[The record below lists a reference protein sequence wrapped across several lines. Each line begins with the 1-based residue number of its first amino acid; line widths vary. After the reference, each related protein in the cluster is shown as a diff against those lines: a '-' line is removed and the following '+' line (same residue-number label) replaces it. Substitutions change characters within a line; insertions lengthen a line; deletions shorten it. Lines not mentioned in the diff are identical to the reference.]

1 MCGIC
6 GEVGKADGYLVDA
19 ARIQKMTDALSHRGP
34 DDDGY
39 HVHQMIGL
47 GQRRLSIIDLSTGHQ
62 PIANEDRT
70 IWVVLNGEIYNFQ
83 PLREE
88 LLRAGHRF
96 STSTDTEVI
105 LHLYEEE
112 GIDCLGRL
120 RGMFAIALWDDREKL
135 LLLAR
140 DRLGKKPVFYSQLP
154 QSLIFSSEVK
164 SLLTD
169 ERLAR
174 RLNPLAVH
182 DFLSFKFIP
191 RQDDLIEG
199 VHKLPPASYMLY
211 RNGEMTIR
219 RYWNLQYATDARMTE
234 EEALARTEEIL
245 AESVRLRMI
254 SDVPIGAF
262 LSSGLDS
269 GMIVALMSG
278 MSPEPV
284 NTFSIGDST
293 QGYNELPNARLI
305 AEHCRTNHNE
315 LVVHPDAVKIL
326 PDLIWHLDG
335 PYADVP
341 ALPMYYVAKL
351 AREHV
356 KVVLTGD
363 GGDESFAGYDRYIA
377 NLLLAKYRNYL
388 PLIIREKIIPAILN
402 LFKEKTERKSWRQS
416 WRWFNTMSMLPD
428 NESYARGISF
438 FHFQNEDKERLYTD
452 AFKEMVRGHNS
463 LDGILSRFADDR
475 VGDPVDKMTFSD
487 LMIRVPE
494 YSNIKIDRITMMH
507 GLEARCPFLDHKLV
521 EFAATIPTRIKLR
534 HLNRKH
540 LIKKLAVKYLP
551 KKIAGLPK
559 QGFGSPINTWLR
571 GDLRGLAE
579 GLLHSSMLVRDG
591 LFRKGYIQTLLD
603 QHASQQFNNGTRIWG
618 LINIEIWYRI
628 NFGDRS
634 PADMKENLKD
644 LFHGWQYPQK
654 TLPAGIPAD
663 PPGAATARRG

>member
-6 GEVGKADGYLVDA
+6 GEAGKSYGYPVDA
-19 ARIQKMTDALSHRGP
+19 ARIKRMTDAISHRGP

-39 HVHQMIGL
+39 HVQEMIGL

-62 PIANEDRT
+62 PIPNEDRSV
-70 IWVVLNGEIYNFQ
+70 WVVLNGEIYNFQ

-88 LLRAGHRF
+88 LIRAGHRF
-96 STSTDTEVI
+96 STSSDTEVI
-105 LHLYEEE
+105 IHLYEEE
-112 GIDCLGRL
+112 GVECLNRL
-120 RGMFAIALWDDREKL
+120 RGMFAIALWDDREKT

-140 DRLGKKPVFYSQLP
+140 DRLGKKPLFYSQLP

-164 SLLTD
+164 SLLAD

-174 RLNPLAVH
+174 RMNPLAVH

-191 RQDDLIEG
+191 RQDDLIAG
-199 VHKLPPASYMLY
+199 VHKLPPASYMIY

-219 RYWNLQYATDARMTE
+219 RYWHLEYAIDQRMTE
-234 EEALARTEEIL
+234 EQALAGTEEIL

-269 GMIVALMSG
+269 GMIVSMMSR
-278 MSPEPV
+278 MSPDPV
-284 NTFSIGDST
+284 NTFSIGDQT
-293 QGYNELPNARLI
+293 QGYNELPNAKLI
-305 AEHCRTNHNE
+305 ADHCRTNHNE
-315 LVVHPDAVKIL
+315 LVVNPDAVKIL
-326 PDLIWHLDG
+326 PDLVWHLDG

-377 NLLLAKYRNYL
+377 NLLLSKYRSWL
-388 PLIIREKIIPAILN
+388 PLIMREKVIPAVLN
-402 LFKEKTERKSWRQS
+402 LFREKTERKSWRQS

-428 NESYARGISF
+428 SESYARGISF
-438 FHFQNEDKERLYTD
+438 FHFQNEDKELLYTD
-452 AFKEMVRGHNS
+452 AFKDMVRGHNS

-475 VGDPVDKMTFSD
+475 VQDPVDKMTFSD

-521 EFAATIPTRIKLR
+521 EFAATIPTRIKIR

-540 LIKKLAVKYLP
+540 LIKKIAGKYLP
-551 KKIAGLPK
+551 RKIVGLPK

-571 GDLRGLAE
+571 GDLKGLSE
-579 GLLHSSMLVRDG
+579 GLLLNSLLVRDG
-591 LFRKGYIQTLLD
+591 LFRQEYIRTLLD

-618 LINIEIWYRI
+618 LINVEIWYRI

-634 PADMKENLKD
+634 PIEMKENLKD
-644 LFHGWQYPQK
+644 LFHGWKYRPD
-654 TLPAGIPAD
+654 AGSTKSPVSAH
-663 PPGAATARRG
+663 ASASR

>member
-6 GEVGKADGYLVDA
+6 GEVGRAYGYRVERALIG
-19 ARIQKMTDALSHRGP
+19 RMTDALSHRGP

-39 HVHQMIGL
+39 HVHEMVGL

-62 PIANEDRT
+62 PIANEDQT

-83 PLREE
+83 ALREQ
-88 LLRAGHRF
+88 LLQAGHRF
-96 STSTDTEVI
+96 STNSDTEVI
-105 LHLYEEE
+105 VHLYEEE
-112 GIDCLGRL
+112 GVDCLNRL
-120 RGMFAIALWDDREKL
+120 RGMFAIALWDEKEKT

-140 DRLGKKPVFYSQLP
+140 DRLGKKPVFYAQLP

-164 SLLTD
+164 SLLVD
-169 ERLAR
+169 DRLGR
-174 RLNPLAVH
+174 HLNPLAVH

-191 RQDDLIEG
+191 RQDDLIAG
-199 VHKLPPASYMLY
+199 VHKLPPASYMIY
-211 RNGEMTIR
+211 RNGEATIR
-219 RYWNLQYATDARMTE
+219 RYWQLQYATNTSMTE
-234 EEALARTEEIL
+234 EEALAGTEQIL
-245 AESVRLRMI
+245 SESVRLRMI

-269 GMIVALMSG
+269 GMIVALMSR
-278 MSPEPV
+278 MSPDPV
-284 NTFSIGDST
+284 NTFSIGDQT

-305 AEHCRTNHNE
+305 AEQCRTNHNE

-377 NLLLAKYRNYL
+377 NLLLAKYRSWL
-388 PLIIREKIIPAILN
+388 PGLIREKIVPAVLN

-428 NESYARGISF
+428 NECYARGISF
-438 FHFQNEDKERLYTD
+438 FHFQNEDKELLYTD
-452 AFKEMVRGHNS
+452 AFKAMVRGHNS

-475 VGDPVDKMTFSD
+475 VHDPVNKMTFSD

-521 EFAATIPTRIKLR
+521 EFAATIPTSIKIR
-534 HLNRKH
+534 HLRRKH
-540 LIKKLAVKYLP
+540 LIKQLAKRYLP
-551 KKIAGLPK
+551 PKIVGLPK

-579 GLLHSSMLVRDG
+579 GLLHNSKLVKDG
-591 LFRKGYIQTLLD
+591 LFRQDYIQTLLH

-618 LINIEIWYRI
+618 LINVEIWYRI

-634 PADMKENLKD
+634 PVEMKENIKD
-644 LFHGWQYPQK
+644 LFHAWQYGQ
-654 TLPAGIPAD
+654 AGKSKSWQL
-663 PPGAATARRG
+663 

>member
-6 GEVGKADGYLVDA
+6 GEAGKADGYQVDA

-112 GIDCLGRL
+112 GVDSLNRL

-219 RYWNLQYATDARMTE
+219 RYWNLEYEPDARMTE

-269 GMIVALMSG
+269 GMIVALMSR
-278 MSPEPV
+278 MSQDPV

-326 PDLIWHLDG
+326 PDLVWHLDG

-377 NLLLAKYRNYL
+377 NLLLAKYRNLL
-388 PLIIREKIIPAILN
+388 PLVIREKMIPAILN

-428 NESYARGISF
+428 SESYARGISF

-452 AFKEMVRGHNS
+452 AFKQMVLGHNS

-475 VGDPVDKMTFSD
+475 VRDPVDKMTFSD

-534 HLNRKH
+534 HLIRKH
-540 LIKKLAVKYLP
+540 LIKKLAAKYLP
-551 KKIAGLPK
+551 KKIVGLPK

-571 GDLRGLAE
+571 GDLKGLAE

-591 LFRKGYIQTLLD
+591 LFRKEYIQTLLD

-618 LINIEIWYRI
+618 LINVEIWYRI

-634 PADMKENLKD
+634 PVEMKENLKD

-654 TLPAGIPAD
+654 SVPAD
-663 PPGAATARRG
+663 SPADSPVAATAG

>member
-6 GEVGKADGYLVDA
+6 GEAGKADGYQVDA

-34 DDDGY
+34 DDAGY
-39 HVHQMIGL
+39 HVHRMIGL

-112 GIDCLGRL
+112 GVDCLNRL

-219 RYWNLQYATDARMTE
+219 RYWNLEYSPDARMTE

-269 GMIVALMSG
+269 GMIVALMSK
-278 MSPEPV
+278 MSPDPV

-326 PDLIWHLDG
+326 PDLVWHLDG

-341 ALPMYYVAKL
+341 ALPMYYVARL

-377 NLLLAKYRNYL
+377 NLLLAKYRNLL
-388 PLIIREKIIPAILN
+388 PLVIREKMIPAILN
-402 LFKEKTERKSWRQS
+402 LFREKTERKSWRQS

-428 NESYARGISF
+428 SESYARGISF

-452 AFKEMVRGHNS
+452 AFKQMVRGHNS

-475 VGDPVDKMTFSD
+475 VRDPVDKMTFSD

-540 LIKKLAVKYLP
+540 LIKKLAGKYLP
-551 KKIAGLPK
+551 KKIVGLPK

-571 GDLRGLAE
+571 GDLKGLAE

-591 LFRKGYIQTLLD
+591 LFRKEYIQTLLD

-618 LINIEIWYRI
+618 LINVEIWYRI

-634 PADMKENLKD
+634 PLEMKENLKD

-654 TLPAGIPAD
+654 SVPAGSPAD
-663 PPGAATARRG
+663 TPVAATAG